1 MKKKIFILLIS
12 AALFST
18 QSVKAQQAYEMMVN
32 GVKVIV
38 QPSGND
44 IVEIQTA
51 IKGGVRNYAADKTGI
66 ESLALTGLSECGT
79 MKHDKN
85 SFKNQLDKVGA
96 DVFGFSG
103 KD

>member
-1 MKKKIFILLIS
+1 MKKKIFILLIGIT
-12 AALFST
+12 AFNL
-18 QSVKAQQAYEMMVN
+18 QSVKAQQAKPYEMTVN

-66 ESLALTGLSECGT
+66 ESLALNSLAECGT

-96 DVFGFSG
+96 DIY
-103 KD
+103 